1 MNGMPAGAGY
11 EIQQKEAH
19 IMDFD
24 FMNCYWNSR
33 GAAPAKYDEME
44 AAGWEY
50 NKTTEYTFHRYY
62 RFYNDGDATPRIR
75 GLILHLSPEALKSN
89 REYIKYC
96 KRFEERITW
105 RIEIEYRRFKR
116 TQQ

>member
-1 MNGMPAGAGY
+1 MNVMPAGAGY

-33 GAAPAKYDEME
+33 GAAQAKYDEME

-50 NKTTEYTFHRYY
+50 NKTTECFSRMF
-62 RFYNDGDATPRIR
+62 RCSFISGP
-75 GLILHLSPEALKSN
+75 L
-89 REYIKYC
+89 
-96 KRFEERITW
+96 
-105 RIEIEYRRFKR
+105 
-116 TQQ
+116 